1 VLPELLRRT
10 CTALDQVP
18 RGRHEIV
25 FVDDGTTDQTFAILE
40 EAARRDSRI
49 VAVSLSRN
57 FGHQAALTAALDNV
71 TSDAAV
77 VMDGDLQDLPQVIP
91 QFVERYNQGYD
102 VVCAKRVSRKEPW
115 PLRLCYFAFYRLL
128 AGLSDVR
135 LPLDSGDFGLM
146 SRRVIDHVR
155 RMPEHHR

>member
-1 VLPELLRRT
+1 M
-10 CTALDQVP
+10 TAL
-18 RGRHEIV
+18 
-25 FVDDGTTDQTFAILE
+25 QTRRSRYWKRRRVAIH
-40 EAARRDSRI
+40 AF

-102 VVCAKRVSRKEPW
+102 VVCLCEASPPKGTVASA
-115 PLRLCYFAFYRLL
+115 PLLFCLL
-128 AGLSDVR
+128 QVASWASACLWT
-135 LPLDSGDFGLM
+135 
-146 SRRVIDHVR
+146 
-155 RMPEHHR
+155 PEISV